1 MTLFIHLADF
11 FNRRVKKMQE
21 VVLVIHLMLAVALVI
36 TVLLQQSEGGGLGIG
51 GGQGSMMTGRSAANL
66 LTRMTTIIV
75 GCFFVT
81 SLVLAWIAKDDALTT
96 SVLDVPASAP
106 VEQQVPEV
114 EEETTSQV
122 PDSN

>member
-1 MTLFIHLADF
+1 ME
-11 FNRRVKKMQE
+11 E

-66 LTRMTTIIV
+66 LTRMTTIFV

-81 SLVLAWIAKDDALTT
+81 SLVLAWMAKNEAVST
-96 SVLDVPASAP
+96 SVLDGPAPAA
-106 VEQQVPEV
+106 VEQIIPEV
-114 EEETTSQV
+114 PEEETAPQV
-122 PDSN
+122 PVSN